1 MSDNEQINLYAKLR
15 DTENAS
21 AFFFKTGV
29 KMSMELLAPA
39 GSIESFYA
47 AVNSG
52 ADSVYLGGKFFNAR
66 HNSKNFDNDEMKHIV
81 KYAHN
86 KGVKVYV
93 TMNTVLKDIEITDAL
108 NYAIFLYENDVDA
121 VIVQDLG
128 LLYLLNKY
136 IPDFP
141 VNISTQAAVYDEYGV
156 KFFEDFNVR
165 KVIMARELSIQQ
177 LKEAVNNTNTDLE
190 IFIHGALCMCYS
202 GQCYMSSFL
211 GGRSGNRGKC
221 AQPCRLNYSFYDKE
235 KEREIEDFNNI
246 PLLSLKDFIAG
257 ESIYE
262 LIEAGIKTFKI
273 EGRMKGPAYTSS
285 VVEYYRQIID
295 NYYRDKGVDV
305 INLRDKAIAT
315 FSRGYTNGYLK
326 PSNDDEMFAKLSSGV
341 KGENIEEIEEDVKEK
356 AQEFSKYRRN
366 KIKFRINLRIG
377 DKAILELSDC
387 INTIAVKSDEI
398 CEVSIKNP
406 VTDEI
411 IKEQLSK
418 LGNTIYEL
426 DGLEIEK
433 DEGVFIRKSTLNQL
447 RRDATEILYEKCSSL
462 YQRNEIPALSYKD
475 IFTFNKKETYP
486 KISLKI
492 NGIDEL
498 KYADSFKVQRL
509 YVPYYLNI
517 EAAKNLKVEEKYL
530 WLPNII
536 SKADYK
542 VFKDNLILYEK
553 IFDGVCVNNVGCF
566 YFFRKNSKL
575 KIHCGPF
582 LNIINTFSAELLKE
596 KGAESFTF
604 SVETNIRDMESMMKH
619 TALSSEI
626 VAHEYVQLM
635 VMKNCPMSIIKNCKN
650 LQDCEK
656 CIYKNKY
663 SLKDRKG
670 AYFNIERENRLT
682 HIYNSVPLSIIGKT
696 HDFIKTNIEY
706 FFIDTK
712 YLNDVEEVIDT
723 LYCEIN
729 GVKTPDILKENNF
742 TRGHYLK
749 NIL

>member
-1 MSDNEQINLYAKLR
+1 MKA
-15 DTENAS
+15 
-21 AFFFKTGV
+21 
-29 KMSMELLAPA
+29 ELLAPA

-66 HNSKNFDNDEMKHIV
+66 QSSQNFDNEEMKHIV

-93 TMNTVLKDIEITDAL
+93 TLNTVLKDNEIIDAL
-108 NYAIFLYENDVDA
+108 NYAVFLYENDVDA
-121 VIVQDLG
+121 LIVQDLG
-128 LLYLLNKY
+128 LLFLINKY
-136 IPDFP
+136 LPDFP

-156 KFFEDFNVR
+156 KFFEQVNVK
-165 KVIMARELSIQQ
+165 KVIMARELSIEE
-177 LKEAVNNTNTDLE
+177 LKETAKNTNTDLE
-190 IFIHGALCMCYS
+190 VFIHGALCTCYS

-221 AQPCRLNYSFYDKE
+221 AQPCRLSYSFYDKE
-235 KEREIEDFNNI
+235 ADREIEDYNTV

-273 EGRMKGPAYTSS
+273 EGRMKGPSYTSS

-295 NYYRDKGVDV
+295 NYYSGNNTDTAD
-305 INLRDKAIAT
+305 LRDKAIQT

-326 PSNDDEMFAKLSSGV
+326 PSKDDEMYAKLSSGI
-341 KGENIEEIEEDVKEK
+341 KGENIEEIEEDVKDK
-356 AQEFSKYRRN
+356 AQEFSRFRRN
-366 KIKFRINLRIG
+366 KISFSIELKIG
-377 DKAILELSDC
+377 EQAVLKLFDGE
-387 INTIAVKSDEI
+387 NTVEVKSEEA
-398 CEVSIKNP
+398 CESSLRNF

-411 IKEQLSK
+411 INDQLSK

-426 DGLEIEK
+426 DGLEIKK

-447 RRDATEILYEKCSSL
+447 RRDAVEILYDKCGRV
-462 YQRNEIPALSYKD
+462 YDRREIKAFSYND
-475 IFTFNKKETYP
+475 IFSFNNKKAQPP
-486 KISLKI
+486 KLSLKI
-492 NGIDEL
+492 NSIDEL
-498 KYADSFKVQRL
+498 KYADNIKVKRL
-509 YVPYYLNI
+509 YVPYYLNV
-517 EAAKNLKVEEKYL
+517 EDVKNIKIEEKYL
-530 WLPNII
+530 WIPNIV
-536 SKADYK
+536 SMADYK
-542 VFKDNLILYEK
+542 FLEKNLRLYEE
-553 IFDGVCVNNVGCF
+553 IFDGVCVNNVGSF

-575 KIHCGPF
+575 KLHCGPF
-582 LNIINTFSAELLKE
+582 FNIINTFSEELLRE
-596 KGAESFTF
+596 MGVDSFTF

-619 TALSSEI
+619 SSLSSEI
-626 VAHEYVQLM
+626 IAHEYVQLM
-635 VMKNCPMSIIKNCKN
+635 AMKNCPMSMIKNCKN

-656 CIYKNKY
+656 CSYRNKY
-663 SLKDRKG
+663 MLKDRKG
-670 AYFNIERENRLT
+670 VYFNIERQNKLT
-682 HIYNSVPLSIIGKT
+682 YIYNSVPLTIIGKA
-696 HDFIKTNIEY
+696 HDFVGTNIEV

-712 YLNDVEEVIDT
+712 NTEDAEEIIDA

-729 GVKTPDILKENNF
+729 GVKIPDVLQENKF

>member
-1 MSDNEQINLYAKLR
+1 MN
-15 DTENAS
+15 
-21 AFFFKTGV
+21 V
-29 KMSMELLAPA
+29 ELLAPA

-66 HNSKNFDNDEMKHIV
+66 HNSRNFDNEEMKHIV

-93 TMNTVLKDIEITDAL
+93 TMNTVLKDNEITDAL

-128 LLYLLNKY
+128 LLYLINKY

-141 VNISTQAAVYDEYGV
+141 VNISTQAAVYNEFGV
-156 KFFEDFNVR
+156 KFFEELNV
-165 KVIMARELSIQQ
+165 KKIIMARELSIQE
-177 LKEAVNNTNTDLE
+177 LKKVVKNTDTDLE
-190 IFIHGALCMCYS
+190 VFIHGALCTCYS

-221 AQPCRLNYSFYDKE
+221 AQPCRLSYSFFDKE
-235 KEREIEDFNNI
+235 QNREIEDYNTI

-257 ESIYE
+257 ETIYE

-285 VVEYYRQIID
+285 VVEYYKQIID
-295 NYYRDKGVDV
+295 NYYSGNNIDSTYLK
-305 INLRDKAIAT
+305 DKAMAT

-326 PSNDDEMFAKLSSGV
+326 PSKDDEMYAKLSSGV
-341 KGENIEEIEEDVKEK
+341 KGENIEEIEEDVKDK
-356 AQEFSKYRRN
+356 AQEYSKHRRN
-366 KIKFRINLRIG
+366 KINFSIELKIG
-377 DKAILELSDC
+377 EQAVLKLSDGK
-387 INTIAVKSDEI
+387 NTIEVKSTEV
-398 CEVSIKNP
+398 CETSIKNN
-406 VTDEI
+406 VTNEI
-411 IKEQLSK
+411 IYEQLSK

-426 DGLEIEK
+426 NELKVEK

-447 RRDATEILYEKCSSL
+447 RRDATEILYEKCSKI
-462 YQRNEIPALSYKD
+462 YDRKEIKPLTYND
-475 IFTFNKKETYP
+475 IFTYNNEKNTSP
-486 KISLKI
+486 KLSLLI
-492 NGIDEL
+492 NSIEEL
-498 KYADSFKVQRL
+498 KYADNIKVKRL
-509 YVPYYLNI
+509 YVPYYLHM
-517 EAAKNLKVEEKYL
+517 EEVKNVSIEEKYL
-530 WLPNII
+530 WIPNIV
-536 SKADYK
+536 SAANYK
-542 VFKDNLILYEK
+542 VLKENLKLYED
-553 IFDGVCVNNVGCF
+553 IFDGVCVNNVGSF
-566 YFFRKNSKL
+566 YFFKKNSSLKL
-575 KIHCGPF
+575 HCGPF

-596 KGAESFTF
+596 KGARNFTF

-619 TALSSEI
+619 TSLSSEI

-635 VMKNCPMSIIKNCKN
+635 VMKNCPMSILKNCKN

-656 CIYKNKY
+656 CSYKNKY
-663 SLKDRKG
+663 QLKDRKDVL
-670 AYFNIERENRLT
+670 FNIERQNKLT
-682 HIYNSVPLSIIGKT
+682 HIYNSVPLTLIGKVY
-696 HDFIKTNIEY
+696 DFVKTNIEH
-706 FFIDTK
+706 FLIDTK
-712 YLNDVEEVIDT
+712 YLDDVEEIIDA

-729 GVKTPDILKENNF
+729 GVNTPDVLQESKF

>member
-1 MSDNEQINLYAKLR
+1 
-15 DTENAS
+15 
-21 AFFFKTGV
+21 
-29 KMSMELLAPA
+29 MSMELLAPA

-66 HNSKNFDNDEMKHIV
+66 HNSKNFDNEEMKHII

-93 TMNTVLKDIEITDAL
+93 TMNTVLKDTEIVDAL
-108 NYAIFLYENDVDA
+108 NYAIFLYENDADA

-128 LLYLLNKY
+128 LLYLINKY

-156 KFFEDFNVR
+156 KFFEDFNTG

-177 LKEAVNNTNTDLE
+177 LQEAVKNTNADLE
-190 IFIHGALCMCYS
+190 VFIHGALCMCYS

-221 AQPCRLNYSFYDKE
+221 AQPCRLNYSFYDIE
-235 KEREIEDFNNI
+235 QNREVEEFDSI

-285 VVEYYRQIID
+285 VVEYYRQIIE
-295 NYYRDKGVDV
+295 NYYSGKNVDAAH
-305 INLRDKAIAT
+305 LKDKAMAT

-326 PSNDDEMFAKLSSGV
+326 PSKDDEMFAKLSSGI

-366 KIKFRINLRIG
+366 KINLSIYLKIG
-377 DKAILELSDC
+377 EQAVLELFDG
-387 INTIAVKSDEI
+387 INTIVVKSNEL
-398 CEVSIKNP
+398 CEVSVKNP

-418 LGNTIYEL
+418 LGNTVYEL
-426 DGLEIEK
+426 DRLKIEK
-433 DEGVFIRKSTLNQL
+433 DSGVFIRKSTLNQL
-447 RRDATEILYEKCSSL
+447 RRDATEILYEKCGRL
-462 YQRNEIPALSYKD
+462 HDRNEITAISYD
-475 IFTFNKKETYP
+475 DVFPFDKKENVSP
-486 KISLKI
+486 KLSLKI
-492 NGIDEL
+492 NSIDEI
-498 KYADSFKVQRL
+498 KYVDGVKVKRL

-517 EAAKNLKVEEKYL
+517 ETVKNIKVEEKYL

-536 SKADYK
+536 SKSDYK
-542 VFKDNLILYEK
+542 VLKDNLDLYEK
-553 IFDGVCVNNVGCF
+553 IFDGVCVNNVGSF
-566 YFFRKNSKL
+566 YFFKENSKL

-582 LNIINTFSAELLKE
+582 LNIINTFSAELLKG

-604 SVETNIRDMESMMKH
+604 SVEANIRDMESIKKH
-619 TALSSEI
+619 TELSSEI

-635 VMKNCPMSIIKNCKN
+635 IMKNCPMSMIKNCKN

-656 CIYKNKY
+656 CSYRNKY
-663 SLKDRKG
+663 MLKDRKG
-670 AYFNIERENRLT
+670 VYFNIERDNRLT
-682 HIYNSVPLSIIGKT
+682 HIYNSVPLTVIGKT
-696 HDFIKTNIEY
+696 HDFVNANIEY
-706 FFIDTK
+706 FFVDTK
-712 YLNDVEEVIDT
+712 YLNNAEEVTDT

-729 GVKTPDILKENNF
+729 GVKTSDILKENGF

>member
-1 MSDNEQINLYAKLR
+1 MRI
-15 DTENAS
+15 
-21 AFFFKTGV
+21 
-29 KMSMELLAPA
+29 ELLAPA

-66 HNSKNFDNDEMKHIV
+66 HNSKNFDNEEMKHII

-93 TMNTVLKDIEITDAL
+93 TMNTVLKDTEIVDAL
-108 NYAIFLYENDVDA
+108 NYAIFLYENDADA

-128 LLYLLNKY
+128 LLYLINKY

-156 KFFEDFNVR
+156 KFFEDFNTG

-177 LKEAVNNTNTDLE
+177 LQEAVKNTNADLE
-190 IFIHGALCMCYS
+190 VFIHGALCMCYS

-221 AQPCRLNYSFYDKE
+221 AQPCRLNYSFYDIE
-235 KEREIEDFNNI
+235 QNREVEEFDSI

-285 VVEYYRQIID
+285 VVEYYRQIIE
-295 NYYRDKGVDV
+295 NYYSGKNVDAAH
-305 INLRDKAIAT
+305 LKDKAMAT

-326 PSNDDEMFAKLSSGV
+326 PSKDDEMFAKLSSGI

-366 KIKFRINLRIG
+366 KINLSIYLKIG
-377 DKAILELSDC
+377 EQAVLELFDG
-387 INTIAVKSDEI
+387 INTIVVKSNEL
-398 CEVSIKNP
+398 CEVSVKNP

-418 LGNTIYEL
+418 LGNTVYEL
-426 DGLEIEK
+426 DRLKIEK
-433 DEGVFIRKSTLNQL
+433 DSGVFIRKSTLNQL
-447 RRDATEILYEKCSSL
+447 RRDATEILYEKCGRL
-462 YQRNEIPALSYKD
+462 HDRNEITAISYD
-475 IFTFNKKETYP
+475 DVFPFDKKENVSP
-486 KISLKI
+486 KLSLKI
-492 NGIDEL
+492 NSIDEI
-498 KYADSFKVQRL
+498 KYVDGVKVKRL

-517 EAAKNLKVEEKYL
+517 ETVKNIKVEEKYL

-536 SKADYK
+536 SKSDYK
-542 VFKDNLILYEK
+542 VLKDNLDLYEK
-553 IFDGVCVNNVGCF
+553 IFDGVCVNNVGSF
-566 YFFRKNSKL
+566 YFFKENSKL

-582 LNIINTFSAELLKE
+582 LNIINTFSAELLKG

-604 SVETNIRDMESMMKH
+604 SVEANIRDMESIKKH
-619 TALSSEI
+619 TELSSEI

-635 VMKNCPMSIIKNCKN
+635 IMKNCPMSMIKNCKN

-656 CIYKNKY
+656 CSYRNKY
-663 SLKDRKG
+663 MLKDRKG
-670 AYFNIERENRLT
+670 VYFNIERDNRLT
-682 HIYNSVPLSIIGKT
+682 HIYNSVPLTVIGKT
-696 HDFIKTNIEY
+696 HDFVNANIEY
-706 FFIDTK
+706 FFVDTK
-712 YLNDVEEVIDT
+712 YLNNAEEVTDT

-729 GVKTPDILKENNF
+729 GVKTSDILKENGF